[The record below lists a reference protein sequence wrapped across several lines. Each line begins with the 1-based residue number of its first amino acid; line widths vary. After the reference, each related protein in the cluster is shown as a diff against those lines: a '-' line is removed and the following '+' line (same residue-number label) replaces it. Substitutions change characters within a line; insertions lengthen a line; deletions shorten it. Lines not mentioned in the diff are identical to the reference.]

1 MLLTLVYIYLCCIFR
16 AEVAGALQMRSL
28 ARIELIQNENINN
41 TDGVHTSMS
50 CATYSTL
57 KQ

>member
-28 ARIELIQNENINN
+28 ELELN
-41 TDGVHTSMS
+41 
-50 CATYSTL
+50 
-57 KQ
+57 

>member
-16 AEVAGALQMRSL
+16 AEVAGALQMRSRG
-28 ARIELIQNENINN
+28 ARIELIQNENSNN
-41 TDGVHTSMS
+41 TDGVHMS

-57 KQ
+57 KL

>member
-16 AEVAGALQMRSL
+16 AEVARALQMRSL
-28 ARIELIQNENINN
+28 ARIELIQNENINI
-41 TDGVHTSMS
+41 TDGVHMS